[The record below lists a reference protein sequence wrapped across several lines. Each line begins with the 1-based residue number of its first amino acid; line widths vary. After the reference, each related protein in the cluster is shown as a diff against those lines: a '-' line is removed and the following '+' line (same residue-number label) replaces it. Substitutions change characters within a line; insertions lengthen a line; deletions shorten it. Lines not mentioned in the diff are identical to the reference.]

1 MPDLKHVA
9 VLTYEGLPAYEFS
22 CALEMFALPRPEIG
36 NAYTCE
42 ALAVDAKTVTTT
54 GGVEISVKRGVGKLS
69 EFGTLVIPG
78 WPIERR
84 KIPAK
89 LKQRVLALHA
99 AGGRLISICS
109 GAFLLAEL
117 GLLDGKQ
124 ATTHWQY
131 SDLFKQRFPLV
142 NYQGDVLYTE
152 DGNIHTSAGSS
163 AGLDLCLQIIRH
175 DLGHRKANYV
185 ARRLVMPPH
194 RAGGQAQYADPP
206 IIYQPSRLSDA
217 LRWAMDN
224 LSEEISVD
232 QLADKA
238 CMSRRS
244 FDRQF
249 RSSMAMSPKQWLIQL
264 RIHHACELLESSELD
279 IEQVAA
285 ESGFD
290 KAINLR
296 HHFKLQKGV
305 SPSQYRNQFGKRMN
319 SSETA

>member
-206 IIYQPSRLSDA
+206 ITYQPSRLRDA